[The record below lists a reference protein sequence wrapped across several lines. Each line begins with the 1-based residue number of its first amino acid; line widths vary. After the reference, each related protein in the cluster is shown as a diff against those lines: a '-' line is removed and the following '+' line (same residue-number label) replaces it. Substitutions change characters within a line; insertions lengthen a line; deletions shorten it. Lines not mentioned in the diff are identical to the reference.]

1 LAAQES
7 EWMRKE
13 NIVVSEARKVKVL
26 AVDDSKTMLAMI
38 SAQLRGS
45 DFEVVATASSGL
57 EAVEKYK
64 QHKPQ
69 LVLLDIVMPE
79 VTGIDTLVKLLDVDT
94 DACVVMV
101 SSVGTEATVGD
112 CLKKGAKSFLQKP
125 LQKENMLAHLKNVCL
140 EVGVEL

>member
-1 LAAQES
+1 
-7 EWMRKE
+7 MNE
-13 NIVVSEARKVKVL
+13 NKKVSVL

-57 EAVEKYK
+57 EALEKY
-64 QHKPQ
+64 QQIKPQ

-79 VTGIDTLVKLLDVDT
+79 ITGIDTLERLLQADT
-94 DACVVMV
+94 GARVVMV
-101 SSVGTEATVGD
+101 SSVGTEDTVRD

-125 LQKENMLAHLKNVCL
+125 LQKEGMLNILKNVCQQA
-140 EVGVEL
+140 GVEL

>member
-1 LAAQES
+1 LVKKRREDS
-7 EWMRKE
+7 IVNE
-13 NIVVSEARKVKVL
+13 NKKVSVL

-57 EAVEKYK
+57 EALEKY
-64 QHKPQ
+64 QQIKPQ

-79 VTGIDTLVKLLDVDT
+79 ITGIDTLERLLQADT
-94 DACVVMV
+94 GARVVMV
-101 SSVGTEATVGD
+101 SSVGTEDTVRD

-125 LQKENMLAHLKNVCL
+125 LQKEGMLNILKNVCQQT
-140 EVGVEL
+140 GVEL